1 MLSPDIVIRTRPT
14 SRTNHLR
21 NGTWNP
27 IASLRESEKAK
38 YLIEQYD
45 KRVEAECVSED
56 DIARRAAAGLRFKEA
71 LAARPIPK
79 HRALVPVGRVK
90 RRRAKR

>member
-1 MLSPDIVIRTRPT
+1 MLSPDIVIRTKPT
-14 SRTNHLR
+14 SRTNHFR
-21 NGTWNP
+21 NGTWSP
-27 IASLRESEKAK
+27 LAALRETEKTK
-38 YLIEQYD
+38 FLLDQYG
-45 KRVEAECVSED
+45 KRVEAEGVPED
-56 DIARRAAAGLRFKEA
+56 DIARRAAAGIRFKEM